1 MSKLNWN
8 LKNAN
13 LLSLL
18 VALTGAFIVLL
29 PLIVVFLTC
38 FEGEGTTAGIFP
50 NNWTLG
56 NYRSAWKGSFDWH
69 LLILP

>member
-18 VALTGAFIVLL
+18 VALTSAFIGLL
-29 PLIVVFLTC
+29 PLIVVFLTSLGG
-38 FEGEGTTAGIFP
+38 GEKQQGVATIIG
-50 NNWTLG
+50 L
-56 NYRSAWKGSFDWH
+56 
-69 LLILP
+69 